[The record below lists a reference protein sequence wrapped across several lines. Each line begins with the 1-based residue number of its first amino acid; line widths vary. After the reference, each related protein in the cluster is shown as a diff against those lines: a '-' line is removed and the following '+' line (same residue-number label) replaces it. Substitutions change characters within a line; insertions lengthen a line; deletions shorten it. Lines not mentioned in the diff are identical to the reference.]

1 MIENILFD
9 LDGTLTD
16 SKIGI
21 IRSIQF
27 SLEHFNV
34 TVPDE
39 NLLTWC
45 IGPPLKDSFSQILKT
60 TDSSILDKALFRYRK
75 RYAKTGIF
83 ENRVYPGVASSLRK
97 IHQSELRMF
106 LATAKPQIF
115 AKQILDHFNLSHFF
129 TTIYGSE
136 LDGRL
141 TDKSELIS
149 HILETERL
157 DPRVS
162 LIVGDRIHDLAG
174 GKENDL
180 MTAAATYGY
189 GSREEID
196 SAAPDFSLET
206 FADLLSLLKTP
217 VITDQAAR

>member
-16 SKIGI
+16 SKVGI

-27 SLEHFNV
+27 SLEHFDV
-34 TVPDE
+34 AVPDE

-60 TDSSILDKALFRYRK
+60 TDNSVLEKALSRYRK
-75 RYAKTGIF
+75 RYAETGIF
-83 ENRVYPGVASSLRK
+83 ENRVYPGVASSLQK
-97 IHQSELRMF
+97 IHQSGFRMF

-129 TTIYGSE
+129 TAIYGSE

-141 TDKSELIS
+141 TDKSELIT
-149 HILETERL
+149 HILDTERL
-157 DPRVS
+157 DPQVS

-174 GKENDL
+174 GKENGL
-180 MTAAATYGY
+180 ITAAATYGY
-189 GSREEID
+189 GSPEEID
-196 SAAPDFSLET
+196 SAGPDIFLNT
-206 FADLLSLLKTP
+206 FTDLLSFLKTP
-217 VITDQAAR
+217 AITDQAAR